1 MPRRDIIGLGLAGL
15 LGFAG
20 VAHFVNPGFF
30 DEIVPH
36 ALPGTPRELDLR
48 ERRAPS
54 SPARRRWPGRRPAG
68 SAGSR
73 PRCVFVAVFP
83 ANVQMAVDW
92 RSRPVPEQA
101 AAYGRL
107 PLQIPLVL
115 WALKSGATP
124 DRSGARDPME
134 WRKITVAEV
143 VPGDHVRLGGK
154 SSTSPGSSRRSSAR
168 PRSCA

>member
-1 MPRRDIIGLGLAGL
+1 VTRSDSTALGLAAL

-36 ALPGTPRELDLR
+36 ALPGSPRSWTYVSGIAEL
-48 ERRAPS
+48 AC
-54 SPARRRWPGRRPAG
+54 AAAIMRPATRHTG
-68 SAGSR
+68 GLAAAF
-73 PRCVFVAVFP
+73 VFVAVFP

-92 RSRPVPEQA
+92 RSRPAREQA

-115 WALKSGATP
+115 WALKVRRDATQRFA
-124 DRSGARDPME
+124 RSN
-134 WRKITVAEV
+134 
-143 VPGDHVRLGGK
+143 
-154 SSTSPGSSRRSSAR
+154 
-168 PRSCA
+168 